1 MKLKLQKIIIAWL
14 KSSGEYNSLVYELS
28 QKLLTEEEEIERLNS
43 IIMDGDFNLDNLI
56 DLIIKEYEK
65 NKCKG
70 IFFKYFTYKR

>member
-14 KSSGEYNSLVYELS
+14 NSGGEYNSLTNELS
-28 QKLLTEEEEIERLNS
+28 HKLLTEEEEIEQLDS
-43 IIMDGDFNLDNLI
+43 MIMDGSFDLDNLI
-56 DLIIKEYEK
+56 NLIIKEYEK